1 VGFSVERVI
10 YGVAMGRRREI
21 VLLLHREGPMTLA
34 KLRSSLGISA
44 SSLLFELS
52 ALESLGVVRREDS
65 LVYLTELGEKVASI
79 LSTTEPL
86 KSLSFLSVIGLRP
99 LVVWLLISP
108 YLRVATATL
117 LLGWVVALVFG
128 ALQNPPLAL
137 LGVAYVGY
145 YLPLSLGLSSHYALA
160 VSLVSAT
167 ALVTTSYF
175 LTRKRMTPFKATVG
189 LAPLALY
196 PSIHLTFVNL
206 ARMWELPYLVT
217 LSQVLLFFALL
228 LTATMYATVYSLEAG
243 TAYEHALIRTLLIF
257 YVVPALLYLV
267 PLR

>member
-34 KLRSSLGISA
+34 KLRSSLGVSA
-44 SSLLFELS
+44 STLLFELS

-65 LVYLTELGEKVASI
+65 LVYLTELGGKVASI
-79 LSTTEPL
+79 LSSTEPL

-99 LVVWLLISP
+99 LVVWLLVSP
-108 YLRVATATL
+108 YLRVAAAAL

-145 YLPLSLGLSSHYALA
+145 YLPLSLGLSSHHALA
-160 VSLVSAT
+160 ASLVSAT
-167 ALVTTSYF
+167 ALVATSYF
-175 LTRKRMTPFKATVG
+175 LTGRKMTPFKAAVG
-189 LAPLALY
+189 LAPLALF
-196 PSIHLTFVNL
+196 PATHLTFVNL
-206 ARMWELPYLVT
+206 ARVWEFPYLVT
-217 LSQVLLFFALL
+217 LSQVLLFFTLL
-228 LTATMYATVYSLEAG
+228 LTATMYAAVYSLEVG

-257 YVVPALLYLV
+257 YVVPALLYLA